1 MFYCSQK
8 NEKKLKQLYFESF
21 KDLLLLPKS
30 PLLIELLK
38 QNLSLE
44 EYKLLKIDIEMIF
57 DRKNK
62 FISNIYDINPFV
74 LTE

>member
-1 MFYCSQK
+1 MVTHDCFIVHKK

-38 QNLSLE
+38 
-44 EYKLLKIDIEMIF
+44 IDIEMIF

>member
-1 MFYCSQK
+1 M
-8 NEKKLKQLYFESF
+8 KQLYFESF